1 MEVSSVQQL
10 CEHLI
15 SCAIQRCRM
24 SDHLCRLSVLLKSSP
39 SSDPPL
45 VRISGNNLSLS
56 PYLSI
61 YEVDVACPKFSDTG
75 VGSCLEEFQC
85 LKYAV
90 DPASAEK
97 WDITDDEIYQYHL
110 NLKEN
115 VPTRRLTK
123 LPSSSKNSAT
133 FRHATC
139 YNSSFGTEMNLSIF
153 GSVDALLMKL
163 THFLGKTVILKI
175 PGPSD
180 ISWVMAVEF
189 LPGLIG
195 LADKSSDIKWKY
207 HFESHSQTFL
217 CIPSAKLNVVIEL
230 AVECGDIPG
239 SRCEKIVPANKCSV
253 LSSAASNIERLKSG
267 LKEYVFKHG
276 NSSSDIC
283 HSCFSDGVHL
293 KVGSGVACCTQS
305 HRNSGQV
312 MEAVI
317 IINEESNPT
326 TSSCFRACDAKTEVG
341 NLELYSEQALVYIA
355 HPNDMVWKYLRLAID
370 LKHKN
375 QSDKTIVL
383 YFKDFSPC
391 SISQSA
397 LNGLTSIDWKNY
409 GLSLRSIADQD
420 GYIFLEWENLPANT
434 HIDLVL
440 HCYHKEYPLHI
451 CYRFFSIIF

>member
-24 SDHLCRLSVLLKSSP
+24 SNHLCRLSVLLKSFP

-56 PYLSI
+56 PRICS
-61 YEVDVACPKFSDTG
+61 FSDTG

-97 WDITDDEIYQYHL
+97 WDGVLSLTTTNITDDEIYQYHL

-123 LPSSSKNSAT
+123 LPSSSKNGAT

-139 YNSSFGTEMNLSIF
+139 YNSSLSFICELFVNNLR
-153 GSVDALLMKL
+153 
-163 THFLGKTVILKI
+163 TVILKI
-175 PGPSD
+175 P
-180 ISWVMAVEF
+180 
-189 LPGLIG
+189 
-195 LADKSSDIKWKY
+195 
-207 HFESHSQTFL
+207 
-217 CIPSAKLNVVIEL
+217 NVVIEL

-239 SRCEKIVPANKCSV
+239 SRCGKIVPANECSV

-283 HSCFSDGVHL
+283 HSCFSDG
-293 KVGSGVACCTQS
+293 
-305 HRNSGQV
+305 
-312 MEAVI
+312 
-317 IINEESNPT
+317 
-326 TSSCFRACDAKTEVG
+326 
-341 NLELYSEQALVYIA
+341 YSEQALVYIA
-355 HPNDMVWKYLRLAID
+355 HPNDM
-370 LKHKN
+370 
-375 QSDKTIVL
+375 VL

-440 HCYHKEYPLHI
+440 HCYHKEYPSHI

>member
-10 CEHLI
+10 YTRL
-15 SCAIQRCRM
+15 M
-24 SDHLCRLSVLLKSSP
+24 LLVLSVI
-39 SSDPPL
+39 
-45 VRISGNNLSLS
+45 V
-56 PYLSI
+56 
-61 YEVDVACPKFSDTG
+61 SDTG

-97 WDITDDEIYQYHL
+97 WDGVLSLTTTNITDDEINQYHL

-123 LPSSSKNSAT
+123 LPSSSKNDCHFEDS
-133 FRHATC
+133 RIEV
-139 YNSSFGTEMNLSIF
+139 FGQYQ
-153 GSVDALLMKL
+153 
-163 THFLGKTVILKI
+163 
-175 PGPSD
+175 GPSD

-217 CIPSAKLNVVIEL
+217 CIPSAKLGTQVSLPNNLTAPELGKNVVIEL
-230 AVECGDIPG
+230 AVECDDIPG
-239 SRCEKIVPANKCSV
+239 SRCEKIVPANECSV

-283 HSCFSDGVHL
+283 HSCFSDG
-293 KVGSGVACCTQS
+293 
-305 HRNSGQV
+305 
-312 MEAVI
+312 
-317 IINEESNPT
+317 
-326 TSSCFRACDAKTEVG
+326 
-341 NLELYSEQALVYIA
+341 YSEQALVYIA
-355 HPNDMVWKYLRLAID
+355 HPNDMMWKYLRLAID

-375 QSDKTIVL
+375 QYDKTIVL

-434 HIDLVL
+434 HIDLAHMFCPDSQICSYAPDLARTIAALVL
-440 HCYHKEYPLHI
+440 SSNDSLFQGECLSLLGLQPQEIGGRIVEDCIKEKIISAIEINDRKPQTKREAAPFLFEDDFNLEPYVDNDE
-451 CYRFFSIIF
+451 YEGEEVFSVLDL